1 MWKFPFFFIYISYF
15 VSPLSDFLLSL
26 WMTGNKDIK
35 LNFMSSHSILMSA
48 ESTTIFE
55 KAAIHPMCFYLNF
68 WAYSASILLLASTK
82 WPYFSRKSIPFWVW
96 TAIWSY
102 WSWKINR
109 LISEHVRKFFNST
122 IRNPSLNFRQQYRLR
137 HI

>member
-1 MWKFPFFFIYISYF
+1 MCKIGGFGGKLDLDVEISIFFKDIFLTLYP
-15 VSPLSDFLLSL
+15 PLSDFLLSL

-68 WAYSASILLLASTK
+68 
-82 WPYFSRKSIPFWVW
+82 
-96 TAIWSY
+96 
-102 WSWKINR
+102 
-109 LISEHVRKFFNST
+109 
-122 IRNPSLNFRQQYRLR
+122 
-137 HI
+137 